1 MTLYNVIGVRMHS
14 NKASLALRSGDFY
27 VDDDNIDKVHVIKV
41 KYNNIIIII
50 LIITHTV
57 YQSHTLF
64 DLN

>member
-1 MTLYNVIGVRMHS
+1 M
-14 NKASLALRSGDFY
+14 
-27 VDDDNIDKVHVIKV
+27 DDDNIDKVHVIKV